1 MSTKTMHW
9 PTVELP
15 NATECPNCH
24 LKKAAMEKFIK
35 LYLSS
40 KKQMLQEA
48 NAYLKLQGKQ
58 DN

>member
-1 MSTKTMHW
+1 MHW